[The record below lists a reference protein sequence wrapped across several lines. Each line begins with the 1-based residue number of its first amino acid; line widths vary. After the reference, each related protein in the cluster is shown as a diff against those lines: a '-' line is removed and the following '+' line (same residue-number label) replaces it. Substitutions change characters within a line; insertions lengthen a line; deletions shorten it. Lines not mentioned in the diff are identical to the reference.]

1 MTFRF
6 SLSSSVFG
14 GGTEAFTFDDSSLEP
29 LDKLGDGVFL
39 LLLLV
44 LLILEEEEVAEV
56 GGVSSTGI
64 LSSTTGGSVVFS
76 TSAMTSTLTADS
88 AGAGRGCLK
97 VSEEDEGS
105 SSISSHEST
114 GGLFCVE
121 LRAFPLSADDWV
133 VVVAVVGVRLLS
145 LGSCG

>member
-1 MTFRF
+1 M
-6 SLSSSVFG
+6 
-14 GGTEAFTFDDSSLEP
+14 AFVLDDSSLDP
-29 LDKLGDGVFL
+29 FDKLGDGVFL

-64 LSSTTGGSVVFS
+64 LSSTTGSARGTGFSWVVS
-76 TSAMTSTLTADS
+76 TATTSTLTADS
-88 AGAGRGCLK
+88 AGAGCGCLE
-97 VSEEDEGS
+97 VSEEGS

-121 LRAFPLSADDWV
+121 LRAFPLLLLLADDWV
-133 VVVAVVGVRLLS
+133 VTGVTILG